1 MAVSRDIGSGSVT
14 KREKWCAAV
23 SIWCTM
29 VQGKGGI
36 MLLACCHVG
45 VRDEQG

>member
-1 MAVSRDIGSGSVT
+1 MAVSRDIGSGLVT
-14 KREKWCAAV
+14 KREKWCAAA
-23 SIWCTM
+23 SIRCTM

-36 MLLACCHVG
+36 MLPARCRAG